1 MPRGSKGP
9 HLWLRKAWRDGDSIR
24 APVWIIR
31 DAGRQ
36 FSTGFGA
43 DDRERAEQKLAEYI
57 INSRAVPRRERQ
69 IGQIPIADVIAIYL
83 SDVAPGQAR
92 PEKAGERSKRLL
104 GYWGKKMLSEVTGA
118 NCRAYAAWRG
128 NAGGARRDLQDFA
141 AAIKHHATEGLHREL
156 VRVALPPRGK
166 ARQRW
171 LTRTEVARLL
181 RVCLHTPEIQDG
193 KPTDKRPLKHLARFL
208 LLGLY
213 TGSRPGAVMNAAWMK
228 GPTLCDMDLDNEVF
242 HRRPDGAVETNKRR
256 PTVRLSPRLL
266 AHLKRWKRMDAA
278 KAPPGVYVVTFGG
291 QKVESVKTGLRRA
304 AELAGV
310 PPVTAYAL
318 RHTCASW
325 LVKKGLH
332 TRRSRTSWER
342 QKR

>member
-9 HLWLRKAWRDGDSIR
+9 RLWLKAWRDGDSTR
-24 APVWIIR
+24 AAVWIIR

-36 FSTGFGA
+36 FSTGLGT
-43 DDRERAEQKLAEYI
+43 DDRRRAEQKLAEYI
-57 INSRAVPRRERQ
+57 INTRAVPRRERQ

-104 GYWGKKMLSEVTGA
+104 AYWGKKMLSEVTGA

-128 NAGGARRDLQDFA
+128 NTGDARRDLQDFA

-181 RVCLHTPEIQDG
+181 RVCLHTSEIQDG
-193 KPTDKRPLKHLARFL
+193 KPTDKRPLKHLA
-208 LLGLY
+208 
-213 TGSRPGAVMNAAWMK
+213 
-228 GPTLCDMDLDNEVF
+228 
-242 HRRPDGAVETNKRR
+242 
-256 PTVRLSPRLL
+256 
-266 AHLKRWKRMDAA
+266 
-278 KAPPGVYVVTFGG
+278 
-291 QKVESVKTGLRRA
+291 
-304 AELAGV
+304 
-310 PPVTAYAL
+310 
-318 RHTCASW
+318 
-325 LVKKGLH
+325 
-332 TRRSRTSWER
+332 
-342 QKR
+342 